1 MIIKIKNTRS
11 PSDIKGSGPKP
22 EPNIKTNK
30 DGKKLKKSHLN
41 SYIVENRPNKTDYK
55 DDAPIRQKLSRT
67 YNSYDSL

>member
-41 SYIVENRPNKTDYK
+41 SYIVENRPKYNE
-55 DDAPIRQKLSRT
+55 DAPIRQKLSRT